1 MAEVKVG
8 VIQDY
13 FAKIGVAALTVEKQV
28 VKVGDSLHV
37 TGHTTDLSFT
47 VESIQVEHERVDHA
61 EPGASVGIKVPDKV
75 RAHDV
80 VYKIT
85 P

>member
-1 MAEVKVG
+1 MAEVKIG

-13 FAKIGVAALTVEKQV
+13 FAKIGVAALTVEKQAL
-28 VKVGDSLHV
+28 KVGDNLHV

-47 VESIQVEHERVDHA
+47 VESIQVEHESVDQA
-61 EPGASVGIKVPDKV
+61 APGASVGIKVPDKV

-80 VYKIT
+80 VYKVT
-85 P
+85 A